1 MKRRIHFYMILCLAA
16 PLVLFSCAE
25 KQEPAVGTPVDKVP
39 ERKVD
44 PKEYNAGIELASRG
58 EYEKAAEKFR
68 EALKKDPAF
77 ADAALNLA
85 VTYQKLGSHQKAIE
99 TLNGIDLVKESHP
112 EYYYALGASYFHLD
126 NLKAAEEAFLSAR
139 RIDPWHFKALFSLA
153 TIYTRQ
159 GRKAEAKAAW
169 NEYISIAPDD
179 EWKDLAKKR
188 LREL

>member
-1 MKRRIHFYMILCLAA
+1 MRRHTRSYMILCLAA
-16 PLVLFSCAE
+16 PLVLFSCAGKKE
-25 KQEPAVGTPVDKVP
+25 AVTGTPVEKAP

-44 PKEYNAGIELASRG
+44 PKDYNAGIELASRG
-58 EYEKAAEKFR
+58 EYEQAAKKFS
-68 EALKKDPAF
+68 EALKKDPSF

-99 TLNGIDLVKESHP
+99 TLKGIDLVKESHP
-112 EYYYALGASYFHLD
+112 EYYYALGASYFHLEYYRS
-126 NLKAAEEAFLSAR
+126 AEEAFLSAR

-153 TIYTRQ
+153 MIYTRT